1 MGSLYEAHDVL
12 DQGFVRLVR
21 YMGDDS
27 SIVQA
32 ARVSYGAG
40 TKTVREDGALIDY
53 LIRNHHTSPL
63 ESVVLVFHMRLPI
76 FVARQFIRH
85 RTARVNEVS
94 ARYSKMEYACYVP
107 AHWHTQAT
115 TNKQCSGPPLPESAS
130 VRATELLER
139 AYKSAYQAYED
150 LLLSGVSREQ
160 ARIILPVGMYTEW
173 YYQMDL
179 NNLFKFLALRLH
191 DHAQAEAREYAKAMY
206 LFTKAVAPVAC
217 SSFERHVL
225 KRDQEG

>member
-1 MGSLYEAHDVL
+1 MGSLYDTHDVL

-21 YMGDDS
+21 HMGDDS

-53 LIRNHHTSPL
+53 LVRNHHTSPL

-94 ARYSKMEYACYVP
+94 ARYSKMEYAGYMP
-107 AHWHTQAT
+107 AQWRAQST
-115 TNKQCSGPPLPESAS
+115 TNKQCSGPPLPESTS

-139 AYKSAYQAYED
+139 VYKDAYQAYED
-150 LLLSGVSREQ
+150 LLLAGVSREQ
-160 ARIILPVGMYTEW
+160 ARIVLPVGTYTEW

-179 NNLFKFLALRLH
+179 NNLFKFLVLRLH
-191 DHAQAEAREYAKAMY
+191 GHAQAEAREYAKAMY
-206 LFTKAVAPVAC
+206 LFTKGVAPMAC
-217 SSFERHVL
+217 SSFERHIL
-225 KRDQEG
+225 NSSQEG

>member
-1 MGSLYEAHDVL
+1 MGGLYDAHDVL

-40 TKTVREDGALIDY
+40 TKTVREDEALIDY
-53 LIRNHHTSPL
+53 LVRNNHTSPL

-94 ARYSKMEYACYVP
+94 ARYSKMDYACYTPVQ
-107 AHWHTQAT
+107 WRTQST
-115 TNKQCSGPPLPESAS
+115 SNKQCSGPPLPAS
-130 VRATELLER
+130 TSTWATELLER
-139 AYKSAYQAYED
+139 AYKGAYQAYED
-150 LLLSGVSREQ
+150 LLLTGVSREQ
-160 ARIILPVGMYTEW
+160 ARIVLPVGMYTEW

-225 KRDQEG
+225 KRDQKG